1 MIKRPTLRP
10 LRLSLMNGID
20 RLNALDLD
28 NYQILNDEIDP
39 VTEVNLLAIVD
50 DRQSNLAS
58 YAETL
63 LAEFV
68 QQASLISA
76 FQ

>member
-1 MIKRPTLRP
+1 
-10 LRLSLMNGID
+10 MNGID

-58 YAETL
+58 HPQTL
-63 LAEFV
+63 LAKLV

-76 FQ
+76 FQQTRPER

>member
-1 MIKRPTLRP
+1 
-10 LRLSLMNGID
+10 MNGID

-50 DRQSNLAS
+50 DQQSNLAS

>member
-1 MIKRPTLRP
+1 
-10 LRLSLMNGID
+10 MNGID

-50 DRQSNLAS
+50 DR
-58 YAETL
+58 
-63 LAEFV
+63 
-68 QQASLISA
+68 
-76 FQ
+76 

>member
-1 MIKRPTLRP
+1 
-10 LRLSLMNGID
+10 MNGID

-58 YAETL
+58 HPQTL

>member
-1 MIKRPTLRP
+1 
-10 LRLSLMNGID
+10 MNGID

-39 VTEVNLLAIVD
+39 VTEVKLLAIVD

>member
-1 MIKRPTLRP
+1 
-10 LRLSLMNGID
+10 MNGID

>member
-1 MIKRPTLRP
+1 MGLV
-10 LRLSLMNGID
+10 NWID

-58 YAETL
+58 HPQTL
-63 LAEFV
+63 LAKLV

-76 FQ
+76 FQQTRPER

>member
-1 MIKRPTLRP
+1 
-10 LRLSLMNGID
+10 MNGID

-58 YAETL
+58 HPQTL
-63 LAEFV
+63 LAKLV

-76 FQ
+76 FQQTRPDR

>member
-1 MIKRPTLRP
+1 
-10 LRLSLMNGID
+10 MNGID

-58 YAETL
+58 HPQTL
-63 LAEFV
+63 LAKLV

>member
-1 MIKRPTLRP
+1 
-10 LRLSLMNGID
+10 MNGID
-20 RLNALDLD
+20 SLNALDLD

>member
-1 MIKRPTLRP
+1 V
-10 LRLSLMNGID
+10 NGID